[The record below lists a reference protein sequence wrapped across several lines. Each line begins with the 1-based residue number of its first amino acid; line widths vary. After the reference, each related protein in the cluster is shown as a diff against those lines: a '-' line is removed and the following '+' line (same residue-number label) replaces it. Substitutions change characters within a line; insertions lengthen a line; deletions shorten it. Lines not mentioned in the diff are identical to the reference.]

1 MNSKSDRHSQPGAR
15 VALYGRFSDD
25 RQNLLSARD
34 QIAKCD
40 EYATQSGWRVIGRFM
55 DEGISGAVR
64 DRPQYQAVRAAI
76 QAGKLDI
83 LMAESLDRITRDQEE
98 TSNLFK
104 LCIYHRVQMFTL
116 SEGRISELHVGLSST
131 INAIYLRQLAE
142 KTHRGLDARVLSGKS
157 AGGKAYGYRIPHLPN
172 GLPET
177 GELEI
182 VPEQADVIV
191 QILRDYAAGLSPK
204 KIAAA
209 LNLERIPSPNGGLWK
224 ANTIHGNRQRGTGIL
239 NNELYAGKRIWNRLQ
254 YVHNPGDNKRVSR
267 LNERDQWRIDDVPK
281 LRIVDSKLWEAVR
294 SRQDRIDAVRQ
305 SKDSGDAHHLSGAHA
320 AKRPTYLLS
329 GLIRCGSCGG
339 PMNIGGSKP
348 KRYYCA
354 NAREKGPAACKGIP
368 GIAKDKL
375 EHLVLGG
382 LQRELMQPEA
392 VTTFID
398 DFGRH
403 QNELHGE
410 QREKQA
416 RLLRAA
422 AEVKKEIEN
431 ILKALRAGIFTES
444 TKNELLVL
452 ETKQERVREDIANSA
467 EPVPAIRPD
476 LADIYRDKIGRL
488 VESLNDPDSR
498 PAASEALRQLVD
510 SVIVHFDQEAGL
522 HQIELIGE
530 LAALL
535 TIAQN
540 ENAAALAAASN
551 SLKLVAGAGFEPA
564 TFRL

>member
-1 MNSKSDRHSQPGAR
+1 MNSITDRHSQAGAR
-15 VALYGRFSDD
+15 VALYARFSDD
-25 RQNLLSARD
+25 RQNLLSAHD

-64 DRPQYQAVRAAI
+64 DRPQYQALRAAV

-172 GLPET
+172 GLPQT
-177 GELEI
+177 GELKI
-182 VPEQADVIV
+182 VPEQADVIE
-191 QILRDYAAGLSPK
+191 QIFRDYAAGLSPK

-209 LNLERIPSPNGGLWK
+209 LNLKPIPSPSGGLWK

-239 NNELYAGKRIWNRLQ
+239 NNELYAGRRIWNRLQ

-267 LNERDQWRIDDVPK
+267 LNEPAQWRIDDVPK
-281 LRIVDSKLWEAVR
+281 LRIVDSKLWDAVR
-294 SRQDRIDAVRQ
+294 ARQDRIDAVRQ
-305 SKDSGDAHHLSGAHA
+305 SKDTGDSHHLSGAHA

-354 NAREKGPAACKGIP
+354 NAREKGPVACKGIP

-375 EHLVLGG
+375 EDLVLGG

-392 VTTFID
+392 VTAFID

-416 RLLRAA
+416 RLQRAA
-422 AEVKKEIEN
+422 AEVKKEIDN
-431 ILKALRAGIFTES
+431 ILKALKAGIFTES
-444 TKNELLVL
+444 TKNELLAL
-452 ETKQERVREDIANSA
+452 ETKQERVRVEIANSA

-476 LADIYRDKIGRL
+476 LADIYRDKIDHL
-488 VESLNDPDSR
+488 VESLNDPESR
-498 PAASEALRQLVD
+498 PAASEALRLLVD
-510 SVIVHFDQEAGL
+510 KVVVHFIPEYGS